1 MPVIDSPKLALSM
14 NVYLTPKQ
22 MLADIYNISN
32 VVQPA
37 ATFTA
42 VARVGIAT
50 VLCWGVQLCFR
61 ASAPYSGVT
70 SNS

>member
-1 MPVIDSPKLALSM
+1 MPVIDNHKLALSM
-14 NVYLTPKQ
+14 NVYLAPKE

-42 VARVGIAT
+42 VARVGVAT
-50 VLCWGVQLCFR
+50 VLWVCNF
-61 ASAPYSGVT
+61 ASVLWLHAQE
-70 SNS
+70 